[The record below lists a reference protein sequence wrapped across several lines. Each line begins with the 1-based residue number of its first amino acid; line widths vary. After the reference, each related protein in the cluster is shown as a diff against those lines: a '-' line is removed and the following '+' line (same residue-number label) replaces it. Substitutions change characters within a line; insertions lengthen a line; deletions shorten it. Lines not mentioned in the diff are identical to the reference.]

1 MKASSTSGPTKLK
14 SVTPALFVL
23 RLVKLVVM
31 VVVVMVVM
39 NTITMTMTMMMT
51 MITMKIMIMTQMFA
65 ANLAALLVP
74 DGQPLL
80 DRDG

>member
-1 MKASSTSGPTKLK
+1 MSLAKAFSTSGPTKLK

-31 VVVVMVVM
+31 VVM
-39 NTITMTMTMMMT
+39 NMITMTMTMTIT
-51 MITMKIMIMTQMFA
+51 MITMKIMKMTKMFA